1 MEALGLNG
9 AYLLAQIVNFLLLLF
24 LLKKFVFPPI
34 SRMLDERKKRIA
46 EGLTAADAARREAE
60 EERKKLMA
68 QIEAERAEAQ
78 QRVAAASSQAEK
90 VKEVILAEARREA
103 EAIKTNAIEEAE
115 TEKQRILAEAHK
127 QIAELAMLA
136 TERVV
141 REGLD
146 EKTQHQ
152 IIEDFLSQVSLN

>member
-1 MEALGLNG
+1 MAALGLNG
-9 AYLLAQIVNFLLLLF
+9 AMLVAQIVNILILLF
-24 LLKKFVFPPI
+24 LLKKYVIPPI
-34 SRMLDERKKRIA
+34 VNMLDERKARIA
-46 EGLTAADAARREAE
+46 EGLSAADTARQEAE
-60 EERKKLMA
+60 KERKQLMA
-68 QIEAERAEAQ
+68 QIETERAEAQ
-78 QRVAAASSQAEK
+78 QRVAAASAQAER
-90 VKEVILAEARREA
+90 VKEDILADARREA
-103 EAIKTNAIEEAE
+103 EAIKTSAIEEAE

-146 EKTQHQ
+146 AKTQHK